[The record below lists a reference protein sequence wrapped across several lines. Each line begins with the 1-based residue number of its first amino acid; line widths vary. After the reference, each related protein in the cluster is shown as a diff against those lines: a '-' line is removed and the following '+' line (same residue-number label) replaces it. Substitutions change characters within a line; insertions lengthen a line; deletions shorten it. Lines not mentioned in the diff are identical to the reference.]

1 MTSRSRL
8 TPRAKGTHAPPRRFA
23 WAQVAVGCAFLILIG
38 RLYQLQ
44 VMSGDYYM
52 RKSADNFVKELELPA
67 TRGQIRDKKG
77 RVLVDN
83 RPAYDVYITPRF
95 FNTDAFT
102 KLKKY
107 LALTDEQA
115 GALEARISAKR
126 GLDRFRQFE
135 AFEDITRDQLA
146 VLESEKNDLPGVAVQ
161 AVAHRNYPHGSLAA
175 HMLGYMNQITP
186 EELADKRQKADAL

>member
-1 MTSRSRL
+1 MTERSRL

-23 WAQVAVGCAFLILIG
+23 W
-38 RLYQLQ
+38 LQ

-67 TRGQIRDKKG
+67 TRGQVRDRKG

-83 RPAYDVYITPRF
+83 RPAYNVYITPRF

-107 LALTDEQA
+107 LGLSDDQA
-115 GALEARISAKR
+115 TALEVKVS
-126 GLDRFRQFE
+126 
-135 AFEDITRDQLA
+135 
-146 VLESEKNDLPGVAVQ
+146 
-161 AVAHRNYPHGSLAA
+161 
-175 HMLGYMNQITP
+175 
-186 EELADKRQKADAL
+186 

>member
-1 MTSRSRL
+1 MT
-8 TPRAKGTHAPPRRFA
+8 A
-23 WAQVAVGCAFLILIG
+23 AFLLLVG

-44 VMSGDYYM
+44 VMSGDYYL

-67 TRGQIRDKKG
+67 TRGQIRDQKG

-83 RPAYDVYITPRF
+83 RPAYNVYITPRF

-115 GALEARISAKR
+115 SALEVRIASKR
-126 GLDRFRQFE
+126 GLHHMGFVEGQRFAGQ
-135 AFEDITRDQLA
+135 AQAMMKRDQRAQFAFGIA
-146 VLESEKNDLPGVAVQ
+146 VEQSFDCAFSPVA
-161 AVAHRNYPHGSLAA
+161 G
-175 HMLGYMNQITP
+175 
-186 EELADKRQKADAL
+186 